1 MKTYV
6 KKGKISLDDNTP
18 EEILNPTTFANT
30 IKKTALLK
38 KINPEFKKAA
48 DKEPETKTIATPEK
62 KEIIEVKYS
71 DTRELKKIPIER
83 PEINYQKKYP
93 NTELKHI
100 PLDRSYSKES
110 EIEDYSLKNEK
121 INKKLNT
128 GLSDKLK
135 PKLKKIQRD
144 PELTFNK
151 SVDNPIICPRPENG
165 WESWQTFNPAAI
177 LIDNKVHFLYRAIGD
192 DGMSRFG
199 YAMSEDGFTIRE
211 RLSYPAYEHEI
222 VKGPYVLLSSP
233 SGGSWGGCEDPRLV
247 RVDNEDRIYVTYTAC
262 DGGLRVGLTSIKVS
276 DFISKKWNWKK
287 PKIISPPGECN
298 KNWIIFPEKITG
310 KYAILHSINSGRIL
324 IDYLDNLDFK
334 DGSYIKSKY
343 LLTEVRE
350 DRWDKKVRAA
360 GPPPIRT
367 KYGWLL
373 FYHAEDKDDP
383 GKYKLG
389 AMILDINDPTKILYR
404 CKQPVLEPKEYYEC
418 EGYKGGIVYALGSVV
433 KDGKLIIY
441 YGSADNFVCV
451 AYTEFEQFLEALI
464 RGEKKPLKLKLLKKK

>member
-1 MKTYV
+1 MRTTI
-6 KKGKISLDDNTP
+6 KKGNLSVDNIP
-18 EEILNPTTFANT
+18 EEILNKNT
-30 IKKTALLK
+30 YVKNVQTPRTRELRKINTDSEIVLPKTEIIETKDIKPKIVPNIKISSEIKLTKEIKKIPVEKSTDSD
-38 KINPEFKKAA
+38 I
-48 DKEPETKTIATPEK
+48 K
-62 KEIIEVKYS
+62 KEIERIQLE
-71 DTRELKKIPIER
+71 TAELILPK
-83 PEINYQKKYP
+83 
-93 NTELKHI
+93 
-100 PLDRSYSKES
+100 S
-110 EIEDYSLKNEK
+110 
-121 INKKLNT
+121 
-128 GLSDKLK
+128 
-135 PKLKKIQRD
+135 KLKKIKEEDRDLKLKNKLKKIIRD
-144 PELTFNK
+144 PELTFYK
-151 SVDNPIICPRPENG
+151 SVDNPIISPRPKNG

-211 RLSYPAYEHEI
+211 RLSYPAYVHEI
-222 VKGPYVLLSSP
+222 VKRPYVCLSSP

-247 RVDNEDRIYVTYTAC
+247 RVDNEERIYVTYTAC

-276 DFISKKWNWKK
+276 DFIHKRWNWKK
-287 PKIISPPGECN
+287 PKIISPPGECH
-298 KNWIIFPEKITG
+298 KNWIIFPEKING
-310 KYAILHSINSGRIL
+310 KYAILHSINSGKIL
-324 IDYLDNLDFK
+324 VDYLDDLDFK
-334 DGSYIKSKY
+334 DGKFLKSKY
-343 LLTEVRE
+343 LLTEVRA

-389 AMILDINDPTKILYR
+389 AMVLDINDPTKILYR

-441 YGSADNFVCV
+441 YGSADNFVSV
-451 AYTEFEQFLEALI
+451 AYTEFEPFLEALI